1 MSSRSIYPTP
11 VCMDTLPPKSEEA
24 LRRESLSRPH
34 RSRPSNLRDMVSQ
47 QDRWEELDREK
58 YGMKDLFPT
67 PIADDTGMRTK
78 PYSQG
83 GHALSLVVGQKE
95 GLIDKVSQQDRYGME
110 ELFSEEDRNQ
120 SSQQTSQNSQ
130 GGSADH
136 TFPTPGTTG
145 FSNGSGNCDKANRL
159 AKEGVLSEEERVS
172 FRAGNGGQLSPDW
185 TEWLMGW
192 PIGWTDLKPMNR
204 EDFEKWR
211 LAVLDGTWWA
221 IDPADLPK
229 DHPGYLSRLTE
240 DGTLRANRLKAI
252 GNGQVPMCVLLAHI
266 LMMEE
271 NTDDKE

>member
-58 YGMKDLFPT
+58 YGM
-67 PIADDTGMRTK
+67 
-78 PYSQG
+78 
-83 GHALSLVVGQKE
+83 
-95 GLIDKVSQQDRYGME
+95 E
-110 ELFSEEDRNQ
+110 ELFSEEDKEQ
-120 SSQQTSQNSQ
+120 SQQQTSQNSH
-130 GGSADH
+130 GGSAEH

-145 FSNGSGNCDKANRL
+145 LSNGSGNCEKANRL
-159 AKEGVLSEEERVS
+159 AKEGVLSEEERVA
-172 FRAGNGGQLSPDW
+172 FRAGNGGKLSPDW

-192 PIGWTDLKPMNR
+192 PIGWTDLKPMSR
-204 EDFEKWR
+204 EDFERWR

-221 IDPADLPK
+221 FDPADLPK

-252 GNGQVPMCVLLAHI
+252 GNGQVPMCVLYAHI